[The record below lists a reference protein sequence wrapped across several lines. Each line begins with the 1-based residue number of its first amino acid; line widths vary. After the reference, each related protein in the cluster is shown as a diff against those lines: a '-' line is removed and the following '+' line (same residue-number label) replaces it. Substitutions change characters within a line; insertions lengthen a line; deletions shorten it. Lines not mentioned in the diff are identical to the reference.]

1 MAVQDPMRWFR
12 QQTAKVTI
20 VLCALTIIGSLI
32 TWASPTAV
40 IDGFAY
46 SGLPFPKVWTLFTYP
61 FVNLPSPFFLLLQIL
76 WLYFVGSIVERD
88 HGSTKFLYLWLVI
101 SVVGAIPMSFFKTP
115 LLGMLVPDAML
126 VTLWATRYPNM
137 IVRLFMCIPVAAKWI
152 GVLSVA
158 TVFFIYASTAELAVR
173 GIMAILGCAV
183 AFFYAKNL
191 IPNLPYGLRHG
202 TAFIKPKPT
211 KAQVAREKEYYDDVF
226 RREKEREERERLRK
240 LFEDSIGDE
249 K

>member
-1 MAVQDPMRWFR
+1 MAVQDPTRWFR
-12 QQTAKVTI
+12 QQTAKVT
-20 VLCALTIIGSLI
+20 VALCALTVIGSLI
-32 TWASPTAV
+32 AWTSPQTFINAFGY
-40 IDGFAY
+40 IG
-46 SGLPFPKVWTLFTYP
+46 SPFPKVWTLFTYP
-61 FVNLPSPFFLLLQIL
+61 FINSPSPIFLLFQVL
-76 WLYFVGSIVERD
+76 WLYFVGSIIERD
-88 HGSTKFLYLWLVI
+88 HGSQKFLYLWLVI
-101 SVVGAIPMSFFKTP
+101 SVVGAIPLSFFKLP

-126 VTLWATRYPNM
+126 VTIWATRYPNT

-152 GVLSVA
+152 GIIAVA
-158 TVFFIYASTAELAVR
+158 TVFFMYASEGSETIR
-173 GIMAILGCAV
+173 GLMAILGCAV

-202 TAFIKPKPT
+202 TAYVKPKPT
-211 KAQVAREKEYYDDVF
+211 KAQVAREKEYYDDVY